1 VKTVIQSGGASAYLL
16 RPIPQARAQGP
27 SLFLALSGGIGAGK
41 STIAQVLRGLGVYVV
56 DADQLAREV
65 LSPSHPVYE
74 AVLANFGTDLKLPDR
89 SLDRHLLAQRAFSS
103 PESTLLLNSLTHPA
117 ISALAWERLKSAP
130 QGSCALYDVPLLTTY
145 EDASLFDVV
154 IMVSAPEEVRVSRLI
169 SRGLSEEDAR
179 SRIRSQISDI
189 ERRKL
194 ASIWVENHGN
204 QEDLANVTSQLYTSW
219 LTHVH

>member
-1 VKTVIQSGGASAYLL
+1 MKTVIQSGGASAYLL
-16 RPIPQARAQGP
+16 RPIPQERTQGP

-41 STIAQVLRGLGVYVV
+41 STIAHVLRGLGVYVV

-89 SLDRHLLAQRAFSS
+89 SLDRYLLAQRAFSS

-154 IMVSAPEEVRVSRLI
+154 IMVSAQEEVRLRRLI

-179 SRIRSQISDI
+179 ARIHSQISDS

-204 QEDLANVTSQLYTSW
+204 QEDLVDVSNQLYSSW
-219 LTHVH
+219 LTRVH

>member
-1 VKTVIQSGGASAYLL
+1 MKTVIQSGGASAYLL
-16 RPIPQARAQGP
+16 RSIPQARTQGP
-27 SLFLALSGGIGAGK
+27 ALFLALSGGIGAGK
-41 STIAQVLRGLGVYVV
+41 STIAHVLRGLGVFVV

-89 SLDRHLLAQRAFSS
+89 SLDRYLLAQRAFSS

-154 IMVSAPEEVRVSRLI
+154 IMVSAPEEVRVRRLI

-179 SRIRSQISDI
+179 ARIHSQISDS

-204 QEDLANVTSQLYTSW
+204 QEDLVDVSSQLYTSW
-219 LTHVH
+219 FTRVH

>member
-1 VKTVIQSGGASAYLL
+1 MKTVIESGGASAYLL
-16 RPIPQARAQGP
+16 RPIPQARTQGP

-41 STIAQVLRGLGVYVV
+41 STIANVLRGLGVFVV

-74 AVLANFGTDLKLPDR
+74 AVLANFGTDLTLPDR

-130 QGSCALYDVPLLTTY
+130 QGTCALYDVPLLTTY
-145 EDASLFDVV
+145 EDASLFDAV
-154 IMVSAPEEVRVSRLI
+154 IMVSAPEEVRLRRLI
-169 SRGLSEEDAR
+169 SRGLGEEDAR
-179 SRIRSQISDI
+179 ARIRSQISDS

>member
-1 VKTVIQSGGASAYLL
+1 MKTVIQSGGASAYLL

-56 DADQLAREV
+56 NADQLAREV

-74 AVLANFGTDLKLPDR
+74 AVLANFGTDLTLPDR
-89 SLDRHLLAQRAFSS
+89 SLDRHLLAQRVFSS

-154 IMVSAPEEVRVSRLI
+154 IMVSAPEEVRVRRLI

-179 SRIRSQISDI
+179 ARIHSQISDS

-204 QEDLANVTSQLYTSW
+204 QEDLVDVSNQLYSSW
-219 LTHVH
+219 LTRAH

>member
-1 VKTVIQSGGASAYLL
+1 MKTVIQSGGASAYLL

-89 SLDRHLLAQRAFSS
+89 SLDRYLLAQRAFSS

-130 QGSCALYDVPLLTTY
+130 QGTCALYDVPLLTTY

-154 IMVSAPEEVRVSRLI
+154 IMVSAPEEVRLRRLI

-179 SRIRSQISDI
+179 ARIRSQISDN

-204 QEDLANVTSQLYTSW
+204 QEDLANVTIQLYTAW
-219 LTHVH
+219 LTRVH

>member
-1 VKTVIQSGGASAYLL
+1 MKTVIQSGGASAYLL
-16 RPIPQARAQGP
+16 RPIPQARTQGP

-41 STIAQVLRGLGVYVV
+41 STIAHVLRGLGVFVV

-74 AVLANFGTDLKLPDR
+74 AVLANFGTDLTLPDR

-179 SRIRSQISDI
+179 SRIRSQISDS

-194 ASIWVENHGN
+194 ASIWVENLGN
-204 QEDLANVTSQLYTSW
+204 QEDLAEVSNQVYSSW
-219 LTHVH
+219 LTRVH